1 MRKLLIGLALFAVL
15 GTADAAV
22 VRLAPEFTFLGA
34 GNRSRSLKSLRGQAV
49 VLLITDSPD
58 RRAFRKQLRYL
69 EEIYQQFA
77 SKKVV
82 FIAALKNGRGPI
94 ESNIPFVVADNG
106 RAVAGA
112 YNATDDDFTIA
123 IIGTDGNVD
132 YQTTKICPP
141 ERVRDVIQ
149 NAFPVQAGARK

>member
-1 MRKLLIGLALFAVL
+1 MRKLLIALALFVAL
-15 GTADAAV
+15 GAADAAV
-22 VRLAPEFTFLGA
+22 VRLAPDFTFLGA
-34 GNRSRSLKSLRGQAV
+34 GNRAYGLKSLRGQAV

-69 EEIYQQFA
+69 QEIYQQFA

-82 FIAALKNGRGPI
+82 FIAALKHGTGPI

-106 RAVAGA
+106 AAVAGA
-112 YNATDDDFTIA
+112 YGAAEDDFTIA

-132 YQTTKICPP
+132 YQTTKVCRP

-149 NAFPVQAGARK
+149 NAFPVQTGARK